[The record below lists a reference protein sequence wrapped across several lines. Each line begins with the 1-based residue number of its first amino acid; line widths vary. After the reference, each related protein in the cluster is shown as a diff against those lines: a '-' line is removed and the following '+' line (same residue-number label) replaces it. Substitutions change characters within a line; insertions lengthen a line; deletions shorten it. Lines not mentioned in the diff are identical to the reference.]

1 MVRAFNPPS
10 QSRMCTSSKAHARL
24 REMTS
29 DETTKAAD
37 LFGLP
42 LTDFIASRDQL
53 AETLRS
59 EGNTEEAKTVA
70 RLRKPSVAAWALNQA
85 VRHHPDALAELL
97 ASHTLLRQASSRETI
112 EKASAQRNR
121 AVARLTELAM
131 AELESEAGRGSGQT
145 RDRITRTLLAVATDS
160 AGESDLTTGTLVRE
174 IDPSGSGWG
183 DMAIPVVS
191 QTPRSRSEE
200 KAVVRA
206 RALAE
211 RLEAE
216 AAAAEQ
222 RVEAAKEA
230 LDQARRRAKQARAAA
245 GKAALEAEK
254 AALDQET

>member
-1 MVRAFNPPS
+1 
-10 QSRMCTSSKAHARL
+10 
-24 REMTS
+24 
-29 DETTKAAD
+29 
-37 LFGLP
+37 
-42 LTDFIASRDQL
+42 
-53 AETLRS
+53 
-59 EGNTEEAKTVA
+59 
-70 RLRKPSVAAWALNQA
+70 
-85 VRHHPDALAELL
+85 
-97 ASHTLLRQASSRETI
+97 
-112 EKASAQRNR
+112 
-121 AVARLTELAM
+121 M

-191 QTPRSRSEE
+191 QTSRGRSEV

-254 AALDQET
+254 AALDQGT